1 MVENNQKERI
11 YGIMLSAYNIGATTF
26 SAVVFLGSMS
36 RNIMELGLGI
46 GLKETFTAPRN
57 LVILLFVISFV
68 AISSNFNRIKWKNQN
83 KVAFDAYFVGLLVTM
98 AVYTTKLPASTWAAF
113 YVVILLSIFMSKI
126 RDFLILNIIGII
138 VTFRFMIIFD
148 ELKSQMINFV
158 IYILAIILGWFLR
171 SAFLKIIDAF
181 EGSLSEVQEAAI
193 VQENLINHIE
203 DASLVTLDQ
212 TSELSESIKQLTM
225 INDQTSVAT
234 SEIAGGVSS
243 QAEDLQE
250 GVESLESLSK
260 SIDEVSDQIN
270 HIGQE
275 MANREKE
282 NQEIF
287 EDSKTLNTVLNHSGV
302 LNGKIEEV
310 ISSMTERFEKIVDY
324 VENINNIASQTN
336 LLALNASIES
346 ARAGEAGKGFAV
358 VADEIRKLAE
368 QTTGTSSQINQ
379 MIDSLNTRIVEAKDI
394 LVELSEQSQTTSE
407 ISSKTNSN
415 ITGTID
421 FLHESSNSLEDLQ
434 GVVGQLL
441 KLKDHTMDK
450 VDSIASVAEEL
461 SSTAEQVSASTLEQ
475 MEEVV
480 KIKDR
485 IEIIH
490 TNVEDLNTLA
500 KS

>member
-1 MVENNQKERI
+1 MNRNNQKERI
-11 YGIMLSAYNIGATTF
+11 YGIMLSAYNIGALTF
-26 SAVVFLGSMS
+26 SSIVLLGSMA
-36 RNIMELGLGI
+36 RHIMALGVVE
-46 GLKETFTAPRN
+46 GLKMTFFSPRN
-57 LVILLFVISFV
+57 SVILLLVISFV
-68 AISSNFNRIKWKNQN
+68 AISSNFDKIKWKNQN
-83 KVAFDAYFVGLLVTM
+83 KVAFDAYFVGLLVTA
-98 AVYTTKLPASTWAAF
+98 AVYTTELPAATWAAF

-126 RDFLILNIIGII
+126 RDFLIMNIIGII
-138 VTFRFMIIFD
+138 VTFRFMIIFN
-148 ELKSQMINFV
+148 ELRTQMINFV
-158 IYILAIILGWFLR
+158 VYIIAIVLGWFLR
-171 SAFLKIIDAF
+171 RAFLKIIDAF
-181 EGSLSEVQEAAI
+181 EMSLSEVQEAATL
-193 VQENLINHIE
+193 QEKLITHIE
-203 DASLVTLDQ
+203 DASSVTMDQ
-212 TSELSESIKQLTM
+212 TSVLSESIKQLTM
-225 INDQTSVAT
+225 INDQTSLAT

-260 SIDEVSDQIN
+260 SIDEVSGQIN
-270 HIGQE
+270 KISQE
-275 MANREKE
+275 MSNRQKE
-282 NQEIF
+282 NQAIF
-287 EDSKTLNTVLNHSGV
+287 EDSKTLNIVLNHSGV

-394 LVELSEQSQTTSE
+394 LIELSEQSETTSE
-407 ISSKTNSN
+407 ISTKTNSN

-421 FLHESSNSLEDLQ
+421 FLHESSNSLGDLQ
-434 GVVGQLL
+434 GVVSQLL
-441 KLKDHTMDK
+441 ELKNHTMDK

-490 TNVEDLNTLA
+490 TNVEDLNKLA